1 MVDTVGSRTLAE
13 YRRVLTPKGVFV
25 SVGGPVK
32 GQWIRPLLGPIKLL
46 LLSPFVSQKLAP
58 FLTGESRDDLAV
70 LHELLES
77 AKVTPVI
84 DRTYELSDVADAIR
98 YLDEGHARGKVVVTV
113 RAEPASHSALTTAA
127 R

>member
-1 MVDTVGSRTLAE
+1 VVDTVGSRTLAE

-58 FLTGESRDDLAV
+58 FLTRESRDDLAV
-70 LHELLES
+70 LRELLES
-77 AKVTPVI
+77 AKVTPVKP
-84 DRTYELSDVADAIR
+84 TPSAAS
-98 YLDEGHARGKVVVTV
+98 T
-113 RAEPASHSALTTAA
+113 RATPGERSWSP
-127 R
+127 